1 MHSFQEIYKNLDDHF
16 ENKRYQRKERTWFS
30 GFFFKD
36 QLFLS
41 QNEIQNVCTVSAFG
55 HPLY

>member
-1 MHSFQEIYKNLDDHF
+1 MILKTKDI
-16 ENKRYQRKERTWFS
+16 KEQKELGLVVFS
-30 GFFFKD
+30 ID

-41 QNEIQNVCTVSAFG
+41 QNEIQNVFTVYAFG

>member
-1 MHSFQEIYKNLDDHF
+1 MMHSFQEIYKNLDDDF
-16 ENKRYQRKERTWFS
+16 ENKRYQRTERTCVVLS
-30 GFFFKD
+30 KD

-41 QNEIQNVCTVSAFG
+41 QNEIQNVFTVYAFG

>member
-1 MHSFQEIYKNLDDHF
+1 MHSFQEIYKNLDDDF
-16 ENKRYQRKERTWFS
+16 ENKRYQRTERTCVVFS
-30 GFFFKD
+30 KD

-41 QNEIQNVCTVSAFG
+41 QNEIQNVFTVYAFG